1 LSLFRLLDG
10 QVLVFVEEMRLV
22 NAFSLLVAL
31 LNGLFSRLLRLHLV
45 LLVEIALRGLVDHTP
60 VVPVV

>member
-1 LSLFRLLDG
+1 MSLFRLLDG

-22 NAFSLLVAL
+22 NTFSLLVAL

-45 LLVEIALRGLVDHTP
+45 LLVEIALRGLVDYTP

>member
-22 NAFSLLVAL
+22 NTFSLLVAL
-31 LNGLFSRLLRLHLV
+31 LNGLFSRLLRLHRV
-45 LLVEIALRGLVDHTP
+45 LLVEIALRGLVDYTP